1 MMDIPDKKKKST
13 HLSLR
18 QMAYEQIKHD
28 IITCQLSP
36 GEPLS
41 EGRFADRF
49 QISKTP
55 VREALTSLQKD
66 RLVEYTPNRGF
77 VVAPVSYKDVQEI
90 FEARQFYETALFKL
104 ALKYIS
110 DEDIELLQG
119 YSKLE
124 HNPEDPD
131 AIELYQQANY
141 DFHMGIARI
150 ARNSRLYWHY
160 NNILNEAQRLIY
172 LDFKNTNIVTEWHHS
187 HHDIIRALRD
197 RDMDAG
203 LQAIEE
209 TLEKAR
215 KRILET

>member
-1 MMDIPDKKKKST
+1 MDALDEKKKST

-77 VVAPVSYKDVQEI
+77 VVAPVSYTDVQEI

-104 ALKYIS
+104 ALKFIT
-110 DEDIELLQG
+110 EADIELLHG
-119 YSKLE
+119 YSRVEYDLQE
-124 HNPEDPD
+124 GN

-172 LDFKNTNIVTEWHHS
+172 LDFKNNNILSKWQHS
-187 HHDIIRALRD
+187 HQEIMQALRD
-197 RDMDAG
+197 RDVDAG
-203 LQAIEE
+203 MQAIEE
-209 TLEKAR
+209 TLDKAR
-215 KRILET
+215 KRILGT

>member
-1 MMDIPDKKKKST
+1 MDALDEKKKST

-77 VVAPVSYKDVQEI
+77 VVAPVSYTDVQEI
-90 FEARQFYETALFKL
+90 FEARLFYETALFKL
-104 ALKYIS
+104 ALKFIN
-110 DEDIELLQG
+110 EADIELLHG
-119 YSKLE
+119 YSRVEYDLQE
-124 HNPEDPD
+124 SN

-141 DFHMGIARI
+141 DFHIGIARI

-172 LDFKNTNIVTEWHHS
+172 LDFKNNNILSKWQHS
-187 HHDIIRALRD
+187 HQEIMQALRD
-197 RDMDAG
+197 RDVDAG
-203 LQAIEE
+203 MQAIEE
-209 TLEKAR
+209 TLDKAR
-215 KRILET
+215 KRILGT

>member
-1 MMDIPDKKKKST
+1 MDALDEKKKST

-77 VVAPVSYKDVQEI
+77 VVAPVSYTDVQEI
-90 FEARQFYETALFKL
+90 FEARLFYETALFKL
-104 ALKYIS
+104 ALKFIN
-110 DEDIELLQG
+110 EADIELLHG
-119 YSKLE
+119 YSRVEYDLQE
-124 HNPEDPD
+124 SN

-141 DFHMGIARI
+141 DFHIGIARI

-172 LDFKNTNIVTEWHHS
+172 LDFKNNNILSKWQHS
-187 HHDIIRALRD
+187 HQEIMQALRD
-197 RDMDAG
+197 RDVDAG
-203 LQAIEE
+203 MQAIEE
-209 TLEKAR
+209 TLDKAR
-215 KRILET
+215 KRILGS

>member
-1 MMDIPDKKKKST
+1 MDALDEKKKST

-77 VVAPVSYKDVQEI
+77 VVAPVSYTDVQEI
-90 FEARQFYETALFKL
+90 FEARLFYETALFKL
-104 ALKYIS
+104 ALKFIN
-110 DEDIELLQG
+110 EADIELLHG
-119 YSKLE
+119 YSRVEYDLQE
-124 HNPEDPD
+124 SN

-172 LDFKNTNIVTEWHHS
+172 LDFKNNNILSKWQHS
-187 HHDIIRALRD
+187 HQEIMQALRD
-197 RDMDAG
+197 RDVDAG
-203 LQAIEE
+203 MQAIEE
-209 TLEKAR
+209 TLDKAR
-215 KRILET
+215 KRILGT

>member
-1 MMDIPDKKKKST
+1 MDALDEKKKST

-77 VVAPVSYKDVQEI
+77 VVAPVSYTDVQEI
-90 FEARQFYETALFKL
+90 FEARLFYETALFKL
-104 ALKYIS
+104 ALKFIT
-110 DEDIELLQG
+110 EADIELLHG
-119 YSKLE
+119 YSRVEYDLQE
-124 HNPEDPD
+124 SN

-150 ARNSRLYWHY
+150 ARNSRLHWHY

-172 LDFKNTNIVTEWHHS
+172 LDFKNNNILSKWQHS
-187 HHDIIRALRD
+187 HQEVMQALRD
-197 RDMDAG
+197 RDLDAG
-203 LQAIEE
+203 MQAIEE
-209 TLEKAR
+209 TLDKAR
-215 KRILET
+215 KRILGT

>member
-1 MMDIPDKKKKST
+1 MGPVDQKKKST

-41 EGRFADRF
+41 EGRFAELF

-77 VVAPVSYKDVQEI
+77 VVAPVSYTDVQEI
-90 FEARQFYETALFKL
+90 FEARLFYETALFKL
-104 ALKYIS
+104 ALKFIT
-110 DEDIELLQG
+110 EADIELLHG
-119 YSKLE
+119 YSQVEYDLQE
-124 HNPEDPD
+124 SN

-141 DFHMGIARI
+141 EFHMGIARI

-172 LDFKNTNIVTEWHHS
+172 LDFKNNNILSKWQHS
-187 HHDIIRALRD
+187 HQEVMQALRD
-197 RDMDAG
+197 RDLDAG
-203 LQAIEE
+203 MQAIEE
-209 TLEKAR
+209 TLDKAK
-215 KRILET
+215 KRILGT